1 MNNLHSHRAGWGVLI
16 VLCVLAAA
24 GCAQP
29 VATIDDMASFEPSQ
43 DQAAIAGYYRAEAVA
58 LKEKAA
64 WHAESAAR
72 YAHLFGSESDW
83 VSGARQLSQYY
94 TEAAQELDHQAEA
107 HAEVARTGRQKLQL
121 PPKACCNKE

>member
-29 VATIDDMASFEPSQ
+29 VATIDDMSSFEASQ
-43 DQAAIAGYYRAEAVA
+43 DQTAAGYYRAEAVA

-64 WHAESAAR
+64 WHAESAVC
-72 YAHLFGSESDW
+72 G
-83 VSGARQLSQYY
+83 
-94 TEAAQELDHQAEA
+94 T
-107 HAEVARTGRQKLQL
+107 K
-121 PPKACCNKE
+121 